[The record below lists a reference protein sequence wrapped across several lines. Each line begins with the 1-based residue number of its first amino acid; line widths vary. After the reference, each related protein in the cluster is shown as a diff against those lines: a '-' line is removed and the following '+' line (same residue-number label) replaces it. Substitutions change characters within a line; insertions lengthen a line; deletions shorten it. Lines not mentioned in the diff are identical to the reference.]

1 VRIGFPDNTFNG
13 RVVAFYDDSAIPSEV
28 LANWSDFSAHLTG
41 DDYVLIRRAEGVDAA
56 TAAAAVDAAIA
67 DDQSSVVASVAQRRD
82 SLADSLDKRL
92 VHFDV
97 LLGASMAIALL
108 GIANTLALSVLD
120 RRRESAT
127 LRALGLTRRQLSNM
141 LLVEAALMAIVG
153 AVIGVVFGI
162 GVGWIA
168 AHELIAAYGHGAPDI
183 PLTNIGGYVGLAA
196 AAGALASVLPARR
209 AMRASVV
216 ESMGD

>member
-1 VRIGFPDNTFNG
+1 MAEIAAAGDVVR
-13 RVVAFYDDSAIPSEV
+13 A
-28 LANWSDFSAHLTG
+28 AH
-41 DDYVLIRRAEGVDAA
+41 DEGVDAA

-67 DDQSSVVASVAQRRD
+67 DDQSAVVASVAQRRD

-168 AHELIAAYGHGAPDI
+168 AHELIATYGHGAPDI
-183 PLTNIGGYVGLAA
+183 PLTNIAVYVGLAA